1 MHHQILPH
9 ELPEALLLAPE
20 GITMLSLDC
29 FDTLLWRDCHAPTD
43 VFAALPGLT
52 IQQRATGE
60 IQARKAK
67 STLRES
73 VEVTLADIY
82 AEVMPFAAQEAREAA
97 IAAELAAEA
106 RACFAFAPT
115 VALMRAAKARGLDVI
130 IVSDTYLSAAQ
141 LRELITAVASD
152 EVIGLIDKVFASSD
166 HGISKGQG
174 LIGVALEAMQR
185 APEEVLHI
193 GDNPNADFKSARRLG
208 VHALHLQQFADP
220 ASRRLRHERACAR
233 MDTREQGA
241 KEARIIGLQPHR
253 ALIAAL
259 DPQISDPAAKLGATV
274 LGPVFT
280 AFDAWLRDEAE
291 ALRQA
296 RGGTVHW
303 LFCLRDGHLPEIVH
317 AARGSA
323 ASTARAEISRFV
335 ATAAALSTAEGYKR
349 QVGALRGLKPTI
361 VARQMLIEE
370 GEMARILGN
379 IKTMADQAKAMFA
392 LDQELHS
399 RHRRKRTMRRA
410 EQYADRLVAHVRSV
424 CDPQPGDTLML
435 VDLGYNGSVQ
445 DHIDALLQERL
456 GVHVAGRYLI
466 CREIVAT
473 GLDKAGLIDQRHYDP
488 GVLDAM
494 CMNVAVIEQLA
505 TCELGSVIGYEA
517 NGTPIRKKSTIKG
530 GQSDVRDRVQQGAL
544 KFAVAAHGGG
554 PVLRQ
559 RDAHRESGWRE
570 AAAQVLLRFMY
581 LPDPAELAVLKSF
594 EHDVNLGSN
603 EMVKLFDPELATEQL
618 KRRGLFYMRGS
629 SRMFLPAELAQE
641 DMSVRIALLVQ
652 QRFDPDFTYA
662 DYAARR
668 MVLGTFHLS
677 ADQQTAGEIEAYHT
691 HEGYFVARIP
701 LMRDCTAVGLQMG
714 QDFTW
719 VEIAEVTRS
728 RIGSLVGSMVDEVGK
743 PCHGIVHDAMREH
756 APGIFECLSE
766 NALMMIVPDAE
777 TALDIPG
784 PEMIEVVFRPLAAR
798 QRADHG
804 RFALATPAIKVT
816 A

>member
-1 MHHQILPH
+1 MNDRILPH
-9 ELPEALLLAPE
+9 ELPEALQRAPE

-29 FDTLLWRDCHAPTD
+29 FDTLLWRDCHEPTD

-60 IQARKAK
+60 MQARKAK

-82 AEVMPFAAQEAREAA
+82 AAVMPFASPAAREAA

-106 RACFAFAPT
+106 QACFGFGPT
-115 VALMRAAKARGLDVI
+115 VELMRAAKARGLDVV

-141 LRELITAVASD
+141 LRELITQAAGAEVA
-152 EVIGLIDKVFASSD
+152 GLIDKVFASSD

-174 LIGVALEAMQR
+174 LIGVALKAMR
-185 APEEVLHI
+185 RDPGEVLHI
-193 GDNPNADFKSARRLG
+193 GDNPHADYQSARRLG
-208 VHALHLQQFADP
+208 VHALHLLQFADP

-233 MDTREQGA
+233 MDVREQGT
-241 KEARIIGLQPHR
+241 KEPRIVGLQPHR
-253 ALIAAL
+253 ALTAVL
-259 DPQISDPAAKLGATV
+259 DPQVTDPAEKLGATV

-280 AFDAWLRDEAE
+280 AFDDWLRAEAE
-291 ALRQA
+291 DLRAA

-323 ASTARAEISRFV
+323 PSTGRAEISRFG
-335 ATAAALSTAEGYKR
+335 ATAAALSTADGYNR
-349 QVGALRGLKPTI
+349 QVGALRGLKPSI
-361 VARQMLIEE
+361 VARQMLMEE
-370 GEMARILGN
+370 NEIARILGS
-379 IKTMADQAKAMFA
+379 IKTMTDQTKAMVA
-392 LDQELHS
+392 LDQELHT

-410 EQYADRLVAHVRSV
+410 EQYADRLIAHVRKI
-424 CDPQPGDTLML
+424 CNPQPGDTLML

-445 DHIDALLQERL
+445 DHVDALLQERL

-466 CREIVAT
+466 CREVVAT

-517 NGTPIRKKSTIKG
+517 NGTPIRKNSTIKG
-530 GQSDVRDRVQQGAL
+530 GQSEVRDRVQQGTVQ
-544 KFAVAAHGGG
+544 FARAAHGGG
-554 PVLRQ
+554 PVLRPS
-559 RDAHRESGWRE
+559 DAHRERAWRE

-581 LPDPAELAVLKSF
+581 LPDPAELAVLKTF
-594 EHDVNLGSN
+594 EHDVNLGSDQ
-603 EMVKLFDPELATEQL
+603 MVKLFDQELASEQL
-618 KRRGLFYMRGS
+618 KRRGLFYLRGS
-629 SRMFLPAELAQE
+629 SRMFLPAELAQQ
-641 DMSVRIALLVQ
+641 DLSVRLALLVQ

-662 DYAARR
+662 DYAPRR
-668 MVLGTFHLS
+668 MVLRTFHLS
-677 ADQQTAGEIEAYHT
+677 ADQQTAAEVEAYNT
-691 HEGYFVARIP
+691 HDGYFVARIP
-701 LMRDCTAVGLQMG
+701 LPRDCHAVGLQLG
-714 QDFTW
+714 QDLSW

-728 RIGSLVGSMVDEVGK
+728 RIGSLVGTIVDEVGK

-766 NALMMIVPDAE
+766 NALIMIMPDTE
-777 TALDIPG
+777 SALDIPG

-798 QRADHG
+798 RNAEAA
-804 RFALATPAIKVT
+804 RPAPAPFATKDAA
-816 A
+816 